1 MNGYIEFAAISGP
14 VTHKEILFGLYLPR
28 EYYQAPGRK
37 FPVMYYL
44 HGLNEDYTSNIET
57 VAGYM
62 EKAVEKDMADPMI
75 IVTPDGYTNSMW
87 MDSIDGKKPSE
98 TNLIKELIPYIEKTY
113 RVIPDREKRII
124 AGFSMGG
131 YGAIR
136 YAMKM
141 PEYFGMCISMDG
153 AIHTL
158 KTFKQFRSD
167 IFCDNFHENYA
178 YFNAN
183 SVYELAEKNADKVR
197 GRVDFF
203 ILVGVLTI
211 FNDRFC
217 DHMKALKMPI
227 ADACFIKTGCDH
239 DVQCMLE
246 KAGARLLRWIREPV
260 SYGSGT
266 DI

>member
-1 MNGYIEFAAISGP
+1 MNGHIEFTAIRGP
-14 VTHKEILFGLYLPR
+14 VTRKEISFGLYLPG
-28 EYYQAPGRK
+28 EYHQTPGRK

-44 HGLNEDYTSNIET
+44 HGLNEDYTANIEI

-62 EKAVEKDMADPMI
+62 EKAVEQGMADPMI
-75 IVTPDGYTNSMW
+75 IVTPDGYNNSMW

-98 TNLIKELIPYIEKTY
+98 TNLIKELIPYIERTY
-113 RVIPDREKRII
+113 RVIPDRENRII

-136 YAMKM
+136 YAMKL
-141 PEYFGMCISMDG
+141 PEYFGRCISMDG

-167 IFCDNFHENYA
+167 IFCENFHENSA

-183 SVYELAEKNADKVR
+183 NVYELAEKNVDKVR

-203 ILVGVLTI
+203 ILVGVLTT

-217 DHMKALKMPI
+217 DHMKALNMPI
-227 ADACFIKTGCDH
+227 ADGCFIKTGCDH

-246 KAGARLLRWIREPV
+246 KEGVRLLRWMASPF
-260 SYGSGT
+260 
-266 DI
+266 